1 MHKLPRCE
9 IVNTQKSMLISSAII
24 AIVLSYVFVDR
35 AVAEYFIEN
44 SKTFTHI
51 GKTISISGESHWYIG
66 TGILGYLFF
75 KYIRKNRLYEQ
86 RFLFLFYINIFSGL
100 ISVVLKWTFGKVRP
114 WGLKHGGDE
123 YGFLLFQNFDLGF
136 LEKMKLHFATL
147 IESPG
152 TYASFPSGHTTTIFA
167 VAMYLVILFPKFR
180 FPLFALAL
188 LFASGRVLA
197 NDHFI
202 SDVLAGVLVGTLSTL
217 YLYSKMRHKLT

>member
-1 MHKLPRCE
+1 
-9 IVNTQKSMLISSAII
+9 VNAQKTIFIASII
-24 AIVLSYVFVDR
+24 LAIVFSYFFIDR
-35 AVAEYFIEN
+35 AVAEYFIEH

-66 TGILGYLFF
+66 AGILGYLFF
-75 KYIRKNRLYEQ
+75 KYIRKNRLFEQ

-100 ISVVLKWTFGKVRP
+100 ISVILKWTFGRVRP

-123 YGFLLFQNFDLGF
+123 YGFLLFQNFDLTF
-136 LEKMKLHFATL
+136 FEKMKLHFATL

-167 VAMYLVILFPKFR
+167 VAMYMAILFPKFR
-180 FPLFALAL
+180 FALFALAL
-188 LFASGRVLA
+188 FFASGRVLA

-202 SDVLAGVLVGTLSTL
+202 SDVLAGILVGTLSTL
-217 YLYSKMRHKLT
+217 YLYSKMRNKLT